1 MKVLNGYESAVK
13 PQENIDDRT
22 EETIEHLSGS
32 LSAPD
37 YYKRARTKEGASKI
51 RIRPV
56 IMKDKL

>member
-1 MKVLNGYESAVK
+1 MGSIVIVKVLNGYESAVK

-37 YYKRARTKEGASKI
+37 YYKRSENKRRGVKI
-51 RIRPV
+51 RIRP
-56 IMKDKL
+56 